1 MITYF
6 VYFAIASILIFILY
20 LEIKA
25 ITRGI
30 DAKNENKKKNKDY
43 FTKKN
48 TQESLSTEILKL
60 KKMYA
65 DGTITKEEFYKA
77 KEKLLR

>member
-20 LEIKA
+20 LAIKA

-48 TQESLSTEILKL
+48 TQES
-60 KKMYA
+60 Y
-65 DGTITKEEFYKA
+65 
-77 KEKLLR
+77 

>member
-20 LEIKA
+20 LAIKA

-30 DAKNENKKKNKDY
+30 DAKNENKKNNKDY

>member
-20 LEIKA
+20 LAMKA

>member
-20 LEIKA
+20 LAIKA